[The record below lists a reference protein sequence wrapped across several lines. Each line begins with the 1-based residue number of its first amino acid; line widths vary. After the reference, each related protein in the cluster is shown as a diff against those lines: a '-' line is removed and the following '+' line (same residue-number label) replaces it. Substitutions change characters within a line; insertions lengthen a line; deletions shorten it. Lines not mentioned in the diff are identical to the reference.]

1 MMSKIELG
9 KGGGEV
15 LGARENTSQ
24 EVGEVEIELT
34 NEVIYL
40 SDVESLTIKSDIR
53 EKSNDG
59 S

>member
-1 MMSKIELG
+1 MSLVRA
-9 KGGGEV
+9 GGEV